1 MKAKDSRGARRAAAK
16 EIWRLIPEVDRVGSF
31 PDHWRTL
38 NDEHAQKRSAAEQ
51 RRKISRSAR

>member
-16 EIWRLIPEVDRVGSF
+16 EIWQLMPEVDRVGSF

-38 NDEHAQKRSAAEQ
+38 NDEHAQKRFAAAQ
-51 RRKISRSAR
+51 RGKMNRSAR